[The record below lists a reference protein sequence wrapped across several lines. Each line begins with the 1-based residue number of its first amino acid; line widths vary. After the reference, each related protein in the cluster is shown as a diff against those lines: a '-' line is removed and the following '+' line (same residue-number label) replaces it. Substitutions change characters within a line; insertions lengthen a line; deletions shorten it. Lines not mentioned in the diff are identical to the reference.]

1 MSVFVNMSMLGLD
14 RRVRLLGMK
23 ELDYSWGRG
32 TVFYILPTLG
42 WQKIRMG
49 KSHSHTLWG
58 AWLWWYVEAST

>member
-49 KSHSHTLWG
+49 KSVVVVVCG
-58 AWLWWYVEAST
+58 GFE

>member
-1 MSVFVNMSMLGLD
+1 M
-14 RRVRLLGMK
+14 LLGMGK
-23 ELDYSWGRG
+23 LDYSWGRG

-49 KSHSHTLWG
+49 KRHSHTLWG